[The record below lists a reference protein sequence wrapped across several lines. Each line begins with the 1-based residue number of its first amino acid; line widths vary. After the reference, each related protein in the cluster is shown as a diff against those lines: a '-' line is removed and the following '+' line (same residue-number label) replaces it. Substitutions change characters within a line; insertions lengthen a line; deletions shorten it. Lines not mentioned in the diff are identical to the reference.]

1 MAQERQIP
9 FEITADPDP
18 FYSESNV
25 GYLEKKMEDYKV
37 GRLKFA
43 EHELAEE

>member
-1 MAQERQIP
+1 MAQEKRTP

-25 GYLEKKMEDYKV
+25 RYLEKKMEETR
-37 GRLKFA
+37 GRVCDIMTSQRTI
-43 EHELAEE
+43 